1 MRVLAATGVE
11 SEARIPFAGL
21 HQLLQPVLGLAG
33 GLPTRQRGALL
44 AAFGMGDE
52 TSGELFLI
60 GLAALEL
67 ISDTAARSPLLL
79 VAEDAQWLDDAS
91 CAVLAFVA
99 RRLAAEPAAMLI
111 AVRDGFGT
119 ALDDAGLAELRL
131 QGLPPE
137 AAAALLDAH
146 APGLAPG
153 PRERV
158 LAEAAGN
165 PLALVELPAALRSVD
180 LDSGVLPP
188 SRLRLTARLERAFA
202 AQQSG
207 LPTATRS
214 LLLVAAADDGD
225 VPAEMFSAAAI
236 LEGTEVTVD
245 ALGPAVTARLLEF
258 DGFRVRFRHPLARS
272 AVYQAASPAR
282 RHAAHAALAG
292 VLAGQPDRQVW
303 HRAAAA
309 LGPDEHVAAALDD
322 AARRA
327 ERRGAAG
334 VAISALQRAA
344 QLSEEQGSRGA
355 RLLRAASIAFD
366 TGQPGLGPQ
375 LLAAAGQLDLSAE
388 ERTWLSWQREV
399 YGTDWSG
406 ADRLGSFVAL
416 AERMRADGRAD
427 VAMESLLGVAMR
439 CWWGNPAPPV
449 RAAVTDIA
457 ERLGLPADDP
467 RLLAVLA
474 LADPVGRGAQVID
487 QISRLAPDAADP
499 VRMHLVGLA
508 ASSVWAYDL
517 SLGFL
522 SVAVDGLRAQG
533 TLGLLARVLVSQAW
547 AAAHLARELVAMS
560 AAEEAY
566 RLSGETAQPRWAAA
580 ARLAQA
586 AIAAERGDF
595 DLAETLTVEAEAVLM
610 PMGAGP
616 MLALAQFVR
625 GRGAVAHQRYAE
637 GLEQL
642 QRTLDPADPA
652 YNPFVGY
659 WGLSDLVE
667 ASAHTGRAADARA
680 YLDQL
685 ESLAKATSAP
695 MLRAEAAYAR
705 TMVAA
710 DDEAEALYRTALDR
724 DLAGWQCHRARLLLW
739 YGRWLRRQ
747 RRVAESRTPLREARA
762 SFDALAFA
770 DLAETAR
777 SELRA
782 SGEASRR
789 RTPEAWDQL
798 TPQELQIGRAA
809 AAGLSNRE
817 IGEQLYISHRTVGYH
832 MHRIFA
838 KLGITSRSQL
848 HTVLPAPAA
857 T

>member
-1 MRVLAATGVE
+1 MTGLLTGVPSGVFCAEPAEASGVHCYRPSEGSPMTADQPERRWPADRSPIHDTPGGVLYGRDHEIGVLDDLIRRPGSGTGGVLVIRGEAGIGKSALVAAARARGRRLGMRVLAATGVE

-21 HQLLQPVLGLAG
+21 HQLLRPVLSLAD

-60 GLAALEL
+60 GLATLEL
-67 ISDTAARSPLLL
+67 VSDTAARSPLLL

-119 ALDDAGLAELRL
+119 AVDDAGLAELRL

-207 LPTATRS
+207 LPTASRS

-272 AVYQAASPAR
+272 AIYQAASPAR

-303 HRAAAA
+303 HRAARV
-309 LGPDEHVAAALDD
+309 L
-322 AARRA
+322 RR
-327 ERRGAAG
+327 
-334 VAISALQRAA
+334 
-344 QLSEEQGSRGA
+344 
-355 RLLRAASIAFD
+355 
-366 TGQPGLGPQ
+366 PG
-375 LLAAAGQLDLSAE
+375 
-388 ERTWLSWQREV
+388 RT
-399 YGTDWSG
+399 D
-406 ADRLGSFVAL
+406 
-416 AERMRADGRAD
+416 ADGRA
-427 VAMESLLGVAMR
+427 GR
-439 CWWGNPAPPV
+439 RGHGIPA
-449 RAAVTDIA
+449 
-457 ERLGLPADDP
+457 
-467 RLLAVLA
+467 
-474 LADPVGRGAQVID
+474 
-487 QISRLAPDAADP
+487 
-499 VRMHLVGLA
+499 
-508 ASSVWAYDL
+508 W
-517 SLGFL
+517 
-522 SVAVDGLRAQG
+522 
-533 TLGLLARVLVSQAW
+533 
-547 AAAHLARELVAMS
+547 
-560 AAEEAY
+560 
-566 RLSGETAQPRWAAA
+566 
-580 ARLAQA
+580 
-586 AIAAERGDF
+586 
-595 DLAETLTVEAEAVLM
+595 
-610 PMGAGP
+610 
-616 MLALAQFVR
+616 
-625 GRGAVAHQRYAE
+625 
-637 GLEQL
+637 
-642 QRTLDPADPA
+642 
-652 YNPFVGY
+652 
-659 WGLSDLVE
+659 
-667 ASAHTGRAADARA
+667 
-680 YLDQL
+680 
-685 ESLAKATSAP
+685 
-695 MLRAEAAYAR
+695 
-705 TMVAA
+705 
-710 DDEAEALYRTALDR
+710 
-724 DLAGWQCHRARLLLW
+724 
-739 YGRWLRRQ
+739 
-747 RRVAESRTPLREARA
+747 A

-848 HTVLPAPAA
+848 HIVLPAPAA